1 MAGEKILIAEDEDLM
16 RNILAKL
23 LSQEGY
29 ETFAASN
36 GEEAFQI
43 FQAEEIDLLLTD
55 IRMPGMDGYAMLK
68 RLKRDYPDLPVVAIS
83 GVEEGREVAQYDF
96 AGFFEK
102 PVRIDVFRALI
113 DELVER

>member
-1 MAGEKILIAEDEDLM
+1 M
-16 RNILAKL
+16 
-23 LSQEGY
+23 
-29 ETFAASN
+29 
-36 GEEAFQI
+36 EEAGDGREALELLARRKF
-43 FQAEEIDLLLTD
+43 DLVVTD